1 MTQEQQHQVEDL
13 NDQML
18 VRRQKMEQLR
28 EDGIDPFGKRF
39 ERTHNSEEL
48 HELFDPRTKE
58 ELAEMGLTASV
69 AGRMM
74 TRRGKGKAGFAHL
87 QDREGQIQ
95 IYVRKDQVGDEAYE
109 VFKHAD
115 LGDFFGVTGQIMKTD
130 TGEVSIKASEITIL
144 SKALRPLPDKYHG
157 LTNIEQRY
165 RQRYLDL
172 ISNRESFDRFMKR
185 SQIISEIRRYLD
197 GNGYIEVE
205 TPVLHNEAGG
215 AAARPFITHHNALD

>member
-109 VFKHAD
+109 VFKPCRPWRFLWCNWTNHENRHRRSFYQSFRNH
-115 LGDFFGVTGQIMKTD
+115 DFVKSTSST
-130 TGEVSIKASEITIL
+130 
-144 SKALRPLPDKYHG
+144 
-157 LTNIEQRY
+157 
-165 RQRYLDL
+165 
-172 ISNRESFDRFMKR
+172 
-185 SQIISEIRRYLD
+185 
-197 GNGYIEVE
+197 
-205 TPVLHNEAGG
+205 
-215 AAARPFITHHNALD
+215 AR